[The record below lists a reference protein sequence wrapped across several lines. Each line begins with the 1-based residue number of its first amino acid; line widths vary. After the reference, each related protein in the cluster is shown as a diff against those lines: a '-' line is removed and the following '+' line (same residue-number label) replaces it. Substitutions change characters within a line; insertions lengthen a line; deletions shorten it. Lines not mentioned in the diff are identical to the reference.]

1 MKLLL
6 ATVVCSLGA
15 MARLTPSNRAPADM
29 GNWLE
34 DEADGIAIHAILRN
48 IHPQGTQPGV
58 VVSSQSR
65 TSPVCLSMYRG
76 IVLTYLFT
84 IAVQNYYFHWVRD
97 AAITMNNFVHYYS
110 QGQF

>member
-1 MKLLL
+1 MKLVPL
-6 ATVVCSLGA
+6 AIVCCTIGA
-15 MARLTPSNRAPADM
+15 MARMTPSNRAPADM

-48 IHPQGTQPGV
+48 IHPQGTLPGV

-65 TSPVCLSMYRG
+65 TSPVCLFPNAKGPY
-76 IVLTYLFT
+76 YLRL
-84 IAVQNYYFHWVRD
+84 QNYYFHWVRD